1 MLSAY
6 YTQSIRLWHFL
17 VICISL
23 FITHTSIAAPQNM
36 PKPQTFTA
44 EFWAQRQAQTAF
56 DVIDNIPGFTLVEKQ
71 AKRGLSHATANI
83 LINGVAPLSKNA
95 SLQTQLQ
102 QISTDNIQHI
112 DLYQANHPFSAAS
125 QFSQLI
131 NIVTQ
136 KNTKKV
142 TLFTKGAVQSD
153 KAMMDEV
160 SLRIAAPWS
169 GWDHQ
174 LNINTQNPRYLS
186 TADIV
191 DKNTNGTV
199 ILTADEIYTAQED
212 NVNVTLSSHLEQ
224 QKNRVQLTLNVQR
237 NNLQE
242 ETIHDF
248 SALDE
253 TRFLT
258 ENEQSQLEFGA
269 NWQYRGFASWQ
280 LHGSG
285 FAKKTK
291 DETRSISSF
300 FKQETNPASA
310 HNSRFEQ
317 SKTLTEY
324 ATKVAI
330 SQPNH
335 RLAPEYGIAISR
347 NALIAN
353 TRPSTASDPINI
365 LSTVLETRY
374 EPYIQMST
382 AITPHW
388 QLVTRVNTEYSKLST
403 QGEQPFEVTELHIK
417 PFARLSFD
425 TNTRLSL
432 SATAQQQV
440 KQLDFDPFISS
451 EESNYNRLLTGNLQL
466 KPMKFDELSLQLN
479 YATSQNNTLNISAF
493 YQWQQNVHE
502 YIPLPNGG
510 TGIGNAGDA
519 EYFGMNTQ
527 ITLPV
532 DKVLT
537 GGRIELSHTYRH
549 ATFNDLITGER
560 PITGLTPHQL
570 EVDFIHE
577 THRLSWGVNYQTR
590 NLYTEFYYD
599 EIYTEHT
606 GPTLNFFTELS
617 LTKDTHFKLTV
628 TALND
633 EKTVFQQHWFN
644 INRAGTLSDSRTL
657 YDVAKPKI
665 TLSMTHSI

>member
-1 MLSAY
+1 MH
-6 YTQSIRLWHFL
+6 LWHL
-17 VICISL
+17 AVISISL
-23 FITHTSIAAPQNM
+23 FTTHTSIAAPQNM
-36 PKPQTFTA
+36 SKPQTFTA

-71 AKRGLSHATANI
+71 TKRGLSHATANI

-95 SLQTQLQ
+95 SLQTQLR
-102 QISTDNIQHI
+102 QISTDTIQHI

-125 QFSQLI
+125 QFSQLV

-136 KNTKKV
+136 KNTKKM
-142 TLFTKGAVQSD
+142 TLFAKGAVQSD

-199 ILTADEIYTAQED
+199 ILTADETYTEQEN

-224 QKNRVQLTLNVQR
+224 QKNRVQLTLNAQK
-237 NNLQE
+237 NNSQE
-242 ETIHDF
+242 NTTHDF

-258 ENEQSQLEFGA
+258 ENEQSQLEFGV
-269 NWQYRGFASWQ
+269 NWQYRGFTLWQ
-280 LHGSG
+280 LHGLG

-291 DETRSISSF
+291 DEILAISSF
-300 FKQETNPASA
+300 FAPETDFTSA
-310 HNSRFEQ
+310 HDSRFAQ

-324 ATKVAI
+324 AIKVAI
-330 SQPNH
+330 SQPSH
-335 RLAPEYGIAISR
+335 KLAPEYGIAISR
-347 NALIAN
+347 NELIAN
-353 TRPSTASDPINI
+353 TRPSSSAHNPINI
-365 LSTVLETRY
+365 RSTVLETRY
-374 EPYIQMST
+374 EPYIQVST
-382 AITPHW
+382 ALNPNW
-388 QLVTRVNTEYSKLST
+388 QLVTRLNTEYSKLST

-417 PFARLSFD
+417 PFARLNFD
-425 TNTRLSL
+425 ANNNISL

-440 KQLDFDPFISS
+440 KQLDFDSFVSS
-451 EESNYNRLLTGNLQL
+451 EESNYDRLLTGNLQL
-466 KPMKFDELSLQLN
+466 KPMQFDELSLQFS
-479 YATSQNNTLNISAF
+479 YAASQSSTLNISAF

-502 YIPLPNGG
+502 YIPLPNSG

-519 EYFGMNTQ
+519 EYFGMNTH
-527 ITLPV
+527 ITFSI

-537 GGRIELSHTYRH
+537 GGRIELSHIYRH

-560 PITGLTPHQL
+560 PITGLTPHQF
-570 EVDFIHE
+570 EVDFVHE
-577 THRLSWGVNYQTR
+577 TNRLSWGVNYQTR

-599 EIYTEHT
+599 EIYTEQT
-606 GPTLNFFTELS
+606 GPTLNLFMEFNLN
-617 LTKDTHFKLTV
+617 KDTHIKLAV
-628 TALND
+628 TALSD
-633 EKTVFQQHWFN
+633 EKTIFQQQWFN
-644 INRAGTLSDSRTL
+644 VNRAGTLSDSHTL

-665 TLSMTHSI
+665 TLSITHAI

>member
-1 MLSAY
+1 M
-6 YTQSIRLWHFL
+6 RLWHL
-17 VICISL
+17 AVISISL
-23 FITHTSIAAPQNM
+23 FTTHTSIATSQNM
-36 PKPQTFTA
+36 SKPQTFTA

-56 DVIDNIPGFTLVEKQ
+56 DVINNIPGFTLVEKQ

-95 SLQTQLQ
+95 SLQTQLR

-125 QFSQLI
+125 QFSQLV

-142 TLFTKGAVQSD
+142 TLFAKGTVQSD
-153 KAMMDEV
+153 TAMMDEV
-160 SLRIAAPWS
+160 SLHIAAPWS

-199 ILTADEIYTAQED
+199 ILIADETYTEQEN

-224 QKNRVQLTLNVQR
+224 QKNRVQLTLNAQK

-242 ETIHDF
+242 NTTHDF
-248 SALDE
+248 SVSDK

-285 FAKKTK
+285 FAKRTK
-291 DETRSISSF
+291 DKTRSISSF
-300 FKQETNPASA
+300 FEQETGPVSV
-310 HNSRFEQ
+310 HNSHFEQ

-324 ATKVAI
+324 ASKIAI

-347 NALIAN
+347 NELIAN
-353 TRPSTASDPINI
+353 TRPSSSAHNPINI
-365 LSTVLETRY
+365 RSTVLETRY

-382 AITPHW
+382 ALNPHW
-388 QLVTRVNTEYSKLST
+388 QLITRVNTEYSKLST
-403 QGEQPFEVTELHIK
+403 QGEQPFEVTKLHIK

-425 TNTRLSL
+425 TNTKLLL

-466 KPMKFDELSLQLN
+466 KPMQFDELSLQLS
-479 YATSQNNTLNISAF
+479 YAASQSSTLNISAF
-493 YQWQQNVHE
+493 YQWQKNVHE
-502 YIPLPNGG
+502 YIPLPNSG

-519 EYFGMNTQ
+519 EYFGMNTN
-527 ITLPV
+527 ITFSI

-549 ATFNDLITGER
+549 AKFNDLITGER
-560 PITGLTPHQL
+560 PITGLTPHQF

-577 THRLSWGVNYQTR
+577 THRLSWGVNYKAR

-606 GPTLNFFTELS
+606 GPTLNFFTELN
-617 LTKDTHFKLTV
+617 LTKDTHIKLAV
-628 TALND
+628 TALSD

-644 INRAGTLSDSRTL
+644 VNHAGKLSDSRTL